1 MALVRV
7 RDITKSFGGV
17 RALSGVSFDVPR
29 EAIVGLIGPNGAG
42 KTTLFNCISGF
53 DAVDSGTVQIDGSP
67 MKMGSW
73 RSFYRAGVRRTFQNT
88 SLFDDMTVLENLMVA
103 KLASYGTRFAS
114 AGLGILAAGPEAR
127 AREESLLLLKS
138 MQQDHLTD
146 TRCEQ
151 LTAGQR
157 RTVELT
163 RLAASD
169 PRIALLD
176 EPAAGLNPTET
187 GHLGEHIRRIRDLG
201 ITVLVVEHD
210 LRLVM
215 NLSDLVVVID
225 RGEKL
230 AEGPPH
236 MIQRD
241 PAVIEAYLG
250 VGRAL
255 GGTGRSR

>member
-1 MALVRV
+1 MALISV
-7 RDITKSFGGV
+7 RDITKTFGGV
-17 RALSGVSFDVPR
+17 SALKSVSFDVPAG
-29 EAIVGLIGPNGAG
+29 AIVGLIGPNGAG

-53 DAVDSGTVQIDGSP
+53 DSVDSGSVDVDGSP

-103 KLASYGTRFAS
+103 KLSVYGKRFAS

-138 MQQDHLTD
+138 MQQDHLASAL
-146 TRCEQ
+146 CSQ

-163 RLAASD
+163 RLAASN
-169 PRIALLD
+169 PLIALLD
-176 EPAAGLNPTET
+176 EPAAGLNPTESAQ
-187 GHLGEHIRRIRDLG
+187 LGEHIRRIRDLG
-201 ITVLVVEHD
+201 ITVVVVEHD

-215 NLSDLVVVID
+215 NLSDHVVVLD
-225 RGEKL
+225 RGDKL
-230 AEGPPH
+230 VEGPPF

-255 GGTGRSR
+255 GGVRGVT

>member
-1 MALVRV
+1 MLISV
-7 RDITKSFGGV
+7 RDISKSFGGV
-17 RALSGVSFDVPR
+17 HALTGVSFDVPAG
-29 EAIVGLIGPNGAG
+29 AIVGLIGPNGAG

-53 DAVDSGTVQIDGSP
+53 DDVDSGSVTVDGFG
-67 MKMGSW
+67 MKMGNW

-103 KLASYGTRFAS
+103 KTSAAGTSFAA
-114 AGLGILAAGPEAR
+114 AGLGVLAARASVR
-127 AREESLLLLKS
+127 AREESVLLLKS
-138 MQQDHLTD
+138 MGQEHLAHTP
-146 TRCEQ
+146 CSQ
-151 LTAGQR
+151 ITAGQR

-163 RLAASD
+163 RLAASS

-187 GHLGEHIRRIRDLG
+187 SELGHHVRRVRDLG

-215 NLSDLVVVID
+215 NLSDHVVVLD
-225 RGEKL
+225 RGTKI

-241 PAVIEAYLG
+241 PVVIESYLG

-255 GGTGRSR
+255 GGQQQR